1 MARREIVLGLDDLIS
16 VSVECGRCNSR
27 LSLALE
33 SWKGN
38 IFSLGCAGC
47 GEAFF
52 RDSPGVEP
60 KLREVLRSLSSILGQ
75 LRELAPH
82 RLLLHV
88 REPSEPPSRLP
99 IRKGKERKVK
109 SAQLESH
116 VVPAAGLS

>member
-1 MARREIVLGLDDLIS
+1 MAKREIVLDLEDLAS
-16 VSVECGRCNSR
+16 VSIECGRCKSR

-38 IFSLGCAGC
+38 IFSLGCGGC
-47 GEAFF
+47 GESYF
-52 RDSPGVEP
+52 RDSPGTEP

-88 REPSEPPSRLP
+88 QDLPAPPSRLP
-99 IRKGKERKVK
+99 RSEKARKE
-109 SAQLESH
+109 E
-116 VVPAAGLS
+116 